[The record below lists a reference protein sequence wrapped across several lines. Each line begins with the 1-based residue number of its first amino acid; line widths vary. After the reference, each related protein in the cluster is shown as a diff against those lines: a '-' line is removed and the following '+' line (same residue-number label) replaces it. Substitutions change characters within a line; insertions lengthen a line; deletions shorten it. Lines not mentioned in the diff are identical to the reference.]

1 MEWKNGKIKPVI
13 NLMKKL
19 TSRQQ
24 APNVFD
30 MNASIYIWTRKTL
43 LNFNTVFLNKTAMY
57 IMPEKRSIDID
68 NEFDFEVVSKF
79 LK

>member
-43 LNFNTVFLNKTAMY
+43 LNFNTVFKQNCNVHNAR
-57 IMPEKRSIDID
+57 KRSIDID